1 MTYALLVGS
10 IQCPRF
16 AIQCRVCELILI
28 ATTHD
33 EAIARIHQH
42 MEGRH
47 VPIPVGTQEAA

>member
-47 VPIPVGTQEAA
+47 VPIPVGQEAA